1 MKNCSSLSNILHS
14 RRSCQDNFMS
24 IQEKWF
30 SWAITYSIF
39 VTIFIISVKSCFN
52 FMEEKCVSKE
62 LKLINLWRNMF
73 LSVINLC
80 LCLCLVIAVQMY
92 YRKTCFGVLEF
103 RRKCPC
109 WCICSRKLI
118 ALKLRLLEILT
129 HCIEN
134 CWSLGSCMN
143 IWIDVL

>member
-1 MKNCSSLSNILHS
+1 MKNCSRLSNILRSQKVLS
-14 RRSCQDNFMS
+14 RQLY
-24 IQEKWF
+24 E
-30 SWAITYSIF
+30 YSGKGIFLGYYIF

-80 LCLCLVIAVQMY
+80 LCLCLEIEVQMY
-92 YRKTCFGVLEF
+92 YRKACFAVLEF

-109 WCICSRKLI
+109 WCLCSRKLI
-118 ALKLRLLEILT
+118 ALRLRLLEILT
-129 HCIEN
+129 HCMEN
-134 CWSLGSCMN
+134 CWSLGPCMN